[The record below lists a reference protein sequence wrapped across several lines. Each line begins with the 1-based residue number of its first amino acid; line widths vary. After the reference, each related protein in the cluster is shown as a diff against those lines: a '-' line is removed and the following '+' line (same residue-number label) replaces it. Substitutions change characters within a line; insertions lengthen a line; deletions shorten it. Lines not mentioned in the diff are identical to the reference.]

1 MQMNNEKSVREERPV
16 LSTITSLQTYVG
28 PLWSL
33 LRLLSLLL
41 VLLCVISPLAPRTY
55 GSTTSRS
62 AVPLLPL
69 ALAVS
74 VRVAQKFEIQMR
86 DALSCP
92 LTEGG
97 GDAVHVAC
105 C

>member
-28 PLWSL
+28 PLWSFAPALPAL
-33 LRLLSLLL
+33 L
-41 VLLCVISPLAPRTY
+41 
-55 GSTTSRS
+55 
-62 AVPLLPL
+62 
-69 ALAVS
+69 VS